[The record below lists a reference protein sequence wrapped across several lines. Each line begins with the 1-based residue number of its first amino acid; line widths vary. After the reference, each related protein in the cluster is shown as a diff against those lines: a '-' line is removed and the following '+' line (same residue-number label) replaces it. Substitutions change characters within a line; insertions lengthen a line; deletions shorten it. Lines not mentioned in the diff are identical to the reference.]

1 MLNIFKNILEAKKE
15 LLVCVSL
22 SVLYLTYYLVE
33 VVKKPILICR
43 KGEFRQLLEDHV
55 PILNEYYWPT
65 IWCFES
71 RLQTVL
77 GSVLRSLFLPPLR
90 FRREVLRLSDGGQL
104 ALDWLVEEEGEEWV
118 EGGGTAAAER
128 AVLLVLPGLTGGAH
142 ADYVRCLAAAARTLR
157 ARLVVYNNRGLG
169 GLPLTTPRLYSAVS
183 YEDVAEAVHAVAKHG
198 PVLAAGV
205 SLGGLLLG
213 RYLAEHGAA
222 AQVHAALV
230 VSSPLDVPRG
240 TVLCSA
246 HSAAIWCPVLPGSL
260 LLGRYLAEHGAAAQ
274 VHAALVV
281 SSPLDVPRGTGLC
294 SAHSAAIW
302 CPVPPGRLLLGRY
315 LAEHGAAAQ
324 VHAALVSSPLDVLRG
339 TVWCIAHSA
348 AISCPVSPGRLL
360 LGRYLAEHGAAPRWS
375 QSIEQW
381 GLNAALSWHMARQLR
396 GTVRARLPAAAERVR
411 GCRSVR
417 EFDAAFTAPH
427 FGFASPDAYYSAAS
441 LRPRLHSIARP
452 LLCLCAAD
460 DPFQPFEALP
470 VAEVMASSSVALCV
484 PARGGHIG
492 FLEGLWPARPPRT
505 QYLARLA
512 HQYFA
517 ATALLPPH
525 APAPAAPA
533 FT

>member
-1 MLNIFKNILEAKKE
+1 MLNIFTNILEAKKE
-15 LLVCVSL
+15 LLICVSL
-22 SVLYLTYYLVE
+22 SVLYITYYLVE
-33 VVKKPILICR
+33 VVKKPMLICR

-77 GSVLRSLFLPPLR
+77 GSVLRSLFLPPLQ
-90 FRREVLRLSDGGQL
+90 FRREVLRLSDGGQV
-104 ALDWLVEEEGEEWV
+104 ALDWLVEEGEEEGGREGEGEQRV
-118 EGGGTAAAER
+118 
-128 AVLLVLPGLTGGAH
+128 VVLVLPGLTGGAH
-142 ADYVRCLAAAARTLR
+142 ADYVRCLAAAARGLG

-183 YEDVAEAVHAVAKHG
+183 HEDVAEAVQAVAKHG
-198 PVLAAGV
+198 RVLAAGV

-213 RYLAEHGAA
+213 RYLAEYGAA

-240 TVLCSA
+240 
-246 HSAAIWCPVLPGSL
+246 
-260 LLGRYLAEHGAAAQ
+260 
-274 VHAALVV
+274 
-281 SSPLDVPRGTGLC
+281 
-294 SAHSAAIW
+294 
-302 CPVPPGRLLLGRY
+302 
-315 LAEHGAAAQ
+315 
-324 VHAALVSSPLDVLRG
+324 
-339 TVWCIAHSA
+339 
-348 AISCPVSPGRLL
+348 
-360 LGRYLAEHGAAPRWS
+360 S
-375 QSIEQW
+375 QSIERW

-417 EFDAAFTAPH
+417 AFDAAFTAPH
-427 FGFASPDAYYSAAS
+427 FGFASADAYYRAAS
-441 LRPRLHSIARP
+441 LRPRLHAVARP

-460 DPFQPFEALP
+460 DPFQPLEALP
-470 VAEVMASSSVALCV
+470 VGEVLSSASVALSV

-492 FLEGLWPARPPRT
+492 FLEGLWPARAPHA

-512 HQYFA
+512 LQYFA
-517 ATALLPPH
+517 ATARLPPH
-525 APAPAAPA
+525 APPHAPPPPTTTPSPPPTITSPPPTTTSPSPPPTTTPPTPTTTPPTPTTTPPSPTTTPPSPTTTPLSPTTIPPSPSPT